1 MAWCLTR
8 AIERHDAFR
17 RLTSPDGQV
26 IQQDAFDL
34 GVAVALDGDRLATA
48 VIHDARRWDWP
59 GFCATYDQAIESVRA
74 GRIEDVYASVNLTS
88 LGRFGI
94 AAAILIPYYLK
105 NGVYTI
111 PEFLELRYRKE
122 ARLFFSGMMLAI
134 CVVTAMMALSCRQ
147 IAPRCRSRF
156 LQASPRACSGSG
168 WRRTQNSSVNTRAL
182 SPKSWKNTCG
192 AGSFWTSPWRSADS
206 ASSCATRRVSEP

>member
-1 MAWCLTR
+1 VAWCLTR
-8 AIERHDAFR
+8 AVERHDAFR

-59 GFCATYDQAIESVRA
+59 GFCAMYDQAIESVRA

-94 AAAILIPYYLK
+94 EAAIPIVVPPSMATLFLGKTHERAVRSGESTQTVEVATLSLTFDHRVVNGAGAAA
-105 NGVYTI
+105 
-111 PEFLELRYRKE
+111 FLHEVKAELERF
-122 ARLFFSGMMLAI
+122 RL
-134 CVVTAMMALSCRQ
+134 
-147 IAPRCRSRF
+147 P
-156 LQASPRACSGSG
+156 
-168 WRRTQNSSVNTRAL
+168 
-182 SPKSWKNTCG
+182 
-192 AGSFWTSPWRSADS
+192 D
-206 ASSCATRRVSEP
+206 